1 METNYH
7 IYSDNK
13 KNNLTKIIETTPTSV
28 KYELPDVLL
37 LSDNDKVDGHP
48 LTDPYYSKEDKALM
62 KLMLSYFVE
71 FMRFSKMKPLSS
83 KSNKNNNINNNN
95 NNNNNNNIKDRPH
108 FSVQLDGNEKLRCIV
123 NNYEKALEMKNY
135 CCVGFFGTK
144 SFNSQ
149 SKLSE
154 IISSDDALVSILPE
168 FPSIIG
174 YVTIQKDKPES
185 EEHLSHLPNKVD
197 DNYANIVIIEN
208 FDVVNEWRR
217 HTVHR
222 DANQYLSP
230 LYYHLVRIHNAQISI
245 PAESLSN
252 YFKLYQHDPLDICF
266 IRTKYYSFTPDGKVN
281 LRALREYKEL
291 TFASFLSPN
300 SFEFFQQIVNEIGK
314 KLKVNT
320 KLIDIYSLIDSNE
333 NKEELINQP
342 PHQLMVEYGVDFAFM
357 CGLSFVVGGPQLL
370 SPLVS
375 PVRIED
381 HYQDKPVYFSNL
393 IAKKESTIN
402 QLSRDSTFLHNGK
415 DSFSGYQVLNSHLIK
430 NQGSSIEHYFKKS
443 INTGSHLNS
452 IKSILSSTND
462 DQLIASIDS
471 TVLDTE
477 LFLNRIS
484 LEKDIKIIKTLGP
497 STMPPL
503 VSKLSSPHSKT
514 YSIEIQKYLSS
525 NEFSTLF
532 ESVLLKFNYKRFEIV
547 NSSSFDDIRK
557 VIN

>member
-7 IYSDNK
+7 IHSENK
-13 KNNLTKIIETTPTSV
+13 KNNINKIIETTPISV
-28 KYELPDVLL
+28 KYELPEVLL
-37 LSDNDKVDGHP
+37 LSDNDKVEGHP
-48 LTDPYYSKEDKALM
+48 LTDPYYTKEDKELM

-71 FMRFSKMKPLSS
+71 FMRLSKMNPLG
-83 KSNKNNNINNNN
+83 KVATK
-95 NNNNNNNIKDRPH
+95 KDRPH
-108 FSVQLDGNEKLRCIV
+108 FSVQLDGNEKLRCII
-123 NNYEKALEMKNY
+123 NNYEKALEMKSY

-149 SKLSE
+149 SKLNE

-174 YVTIQKDKPES
+174 YVTIQKDKPET
-185 EEHLSHLPNKVD
+185 EELLSHLPNKID

-230 LYYHLVRIHNAQISI
+230 LYYHMVRIHNAQISI

-252 YFKLYQHDPLDICF
+252 YFQLYQHDPLDINF

-281 LRALREYKEL
+281 LRAMREYKEL

-300 SFEFFQQIVNEIGK
+300 SFDFFQQVVNEIGK
-314 KLKVNT
+314 KLNVKT
-320 KLIDIYSLIDSNE
+320 KLIDIYPIINSGE
-333 NKEELINQP
+333 KKEELINKP
-342 PHQLMVEYGVDFAFM
+342 PHKLMVDYGIDFAFM
-357 CGLSFVVGGPQLL
+357 CGLAFVVAGPQLL
-370 SPLVS
+370 LPLVS
-375 PVRIED
+375 PVRIEE
-381 HYQDKPVYFSNL
+381 HYQDKPIYFSNL
-393 IAKKESTIN
+393 IIKKQSTFN
-402 QLSRDSTFLHNGK
+402 QLSKELTLLHNGK
-415 DSFSGYQVLNSHLIK
+415 DSFSGYEILNHHLKK
-430 NQGSSIEHYFKKS
+430 NEGTSIENYFKKS

-452 IKSILSSTND
+452 IKSILSNAD
-462 DQLIASIDS
+462 DDHNLVASIDS
-471 TVLDTE
+471 IVLDTE
-477 LFLNRIS
+477 LFNNRIS
-484 LEKDIKIIKTLGP
+484 LEDDIKIIKTLGP

-503 VSKLSSPHSKT
+503 VSKLSSPHSIT
-514 YSIEIQKYLSS
+514 YSKEIQNYLSS
-525 NEFSTLF
+525 TEFSTLF
-532 ESVLLKFNYKRFEIV
+532 QPILLKFNYKRFEIV